1 MQFECEVHKN
11 RVKVQQDH
19 IEVLERKIEHYIE
32 QQALFKLMKHDL
44 DKYKKVYEMTKELQT
59 IYSPFTPLNQF
70 KEQELISLPRRNDI
84 VDLTEIMKETSQGF
98 EKLQQ
103 EIKVYQDEN
112 TKLKALITKL
122 EAQTEQQ
129 ERNLDKLR
137 EERAEYLKSS
147 G

>member
-1 MQFECEVHKN
+1 
-11 RVKVQQDH
+11 
-19 IEVLERKIEHYIE
+19 
-32 QQALFKLMKHDL
+32 
-44 DKYKKVYEMTKELQT
+44 
-59 IYSPFTPLNQF
+59 
-70 KEQELISLPRRNDI
+70 
-84 VDLTEIMKETSQGF
+84 MKETSQGF

-112 TKLKALITKL
+112 TKLKASITKL

>member
-1 MQFECEVHKN
+1 
-11 RVKVQQDH
+11 
-19 IEVLERKIEHYIE
+19 
-32 QQALFKLMKHDL
+32 
-44 DKYKKVYEMTKELQT
+44 
-59 IYSPFTPLNQF
+59 
-70 KEQELISLPRRNDI
+70 
-84 VDLTEIMKETSQGF
+84 MKETSQGF

>member
-1 MQFECEVHKN
+1 
-11 RVKVQQDH
+11 
-19 IEVLERKIEHYIE
+19 
-32 QQALFKLMKHDL
+32 MKHDL

-59 IYSPFTPLNQF
+59 IYSPFTPLNQY

-137 EERAEYLKSS
+137 DERAEYLKSS
-147 G
+147 GQAEKSLRQELASEES